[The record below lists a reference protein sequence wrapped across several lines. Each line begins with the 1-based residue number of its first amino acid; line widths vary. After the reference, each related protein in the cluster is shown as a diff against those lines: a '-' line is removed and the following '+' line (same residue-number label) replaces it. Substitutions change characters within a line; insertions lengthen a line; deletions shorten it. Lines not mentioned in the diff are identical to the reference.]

1 MTASSVYLTVTLLD
15 RSDGGL
21 RVYSEDLPGLIL
33 SGHNKREVCDRI
45 APAIRALFE
54 HKGDTVINVFSSQPL
69 IDAVREPSPRDVG
82 MHVQTAVRAQHETF
96 VVVLE
101 SQVAAQYAH
110 T

>member
-1 MTASSVYLTVTLLD
+1 MTASVYLTVTLLD

-54 HKGDTVINVFSSQPL
+54 HKGNTVLNVLPSQPL

-82 MHVQTAVRAQHETF
+82 VHVQTAVRVGHETF
-96 VVVLE
+96 VVILAK
-101 SQVAAQYAH
+101 QVAAQHAH